1 VTRTETLTVAG
12 PAGPLETRLEF
23 PAGESTAPRVF
34 GVACHPHPLF
44 DGTMDNKVTHVLARS
59 MMECGAPA
67 FRFNFRGVGAS
78 GGTFDNGRGETDDL
92 AAVVAEGR
100 RRFPGAA
107 LWLGGFSFGA
117 FVALRGANG
126 LAPEKLVAGAPPGAR
141 FELGSVAR
149 PDCDWMLAQGDADDV
164 VPPEGVLAWAAEQ
177 RRKPRLHVLAGAGH
191 FFHGKLHE
199 LKPLIVE
206 FLRSCAGSPK
216 AQKPGHLAMPGFRCT
231 QARAVARDA

>member
-1 VTRTETLTVAG
+1 VTRAETLSVAG
-12 PAGPLETRLEF
+12 PAGALETKLEF
-23 PAGESTAPRVF
+23 PEGSSAAPAVF
-34 GVACHPHPLF
+34 GVVCHPHPLF
-44 DGTMDNKVTHVLARS
+44 GGTMDNKVTHVLARS

-78 GGTFDNGRGETDDL
+78 GGAFDNGRGETGDL

-117 FVALRGANG
+117 FVALRGAKD
-126 LAPEKLVAGAPPGAR
+126 LAPAKLVAVAPPVAR
-141 FELGSVAR
+141 FELGSVAS

-164 VPPEGVLAWAAEQ
+164 VPPEAVLAWAAEQ
-177 RRKPRLHVLAGAGH
+177 PRQPRLHVLAGAGH

-199 LKPLIVE
+199 LKPLVLA
-206 FLRSCAGSPK
+206 FLRS
-216 AQKPGHLAMPGFRCT
+216 
-231 QARAVARDA
+231 